1 MEESTMQF
9 KDILKQLRKSN
20 KLTQKELAE
29 NIGVSEIT
37 IRSYESGRRLPNSET
52 LVKLENYF
60 NVSGA
65 YLRGETEEK
74 ERMIWD
80 DQEIMQTIHE
90 EIPTQLSSFSA
101 ELLKQSDKNQKLMFD
116 LFVELKSILTLEDEK
131 TKDDLI
137 DLIHQNVCSIVRV
150 SNKLPK

>member
-1 MEESTMQF
+1 MQF

-74 ERMIWD
+74 ER
-80 DQEIMQTIHE
+80 
-90 EIPTQLSSFSA
+90 SG
-101 ELLKQSDKNQKLMFD
+101 
-116 LFVELKSILTLEDEK
+116 
-131 TKDDLI
+131 
-137 DLIHQNVCSIVRV
+137 
-150 SNKLPK
+150 

>member
-1 MEESTMQF
+1 MQF

-80 DQEIMQTIHE
+80 DQEIMQVIHE
-90 EIPTQLSSFSA
+90 EIPEQLSSFSA

-116 LFVELKSILTLEDEK
+116 LFVELKVILKLEDEK
-131 TKDDLI
+131 TKDELI

>member
-65 YLRGETEEK
+65 YLRGKTEEK

>member
-1 MEESTMQF
+1 MQF

-80 DQEIMQTIHE
+80 DQEIMKTIHE
-90 EIPTQLSSFSA
+90 EIPAQLSSFSA

>member
-1 MEESTMQF
+1 MNNQISKTI
-9 KDILKQLRKSN
+9 KTLRKEMN
-20 KLTQKELAE
+20 LTQKELANETGISLSAIIAYE
-29 NIGVSEIT
+29 NSKRE
-37 IRSYESGRRLPNSET
+37 PNS
-52 LVKLENYF
+52 KSMAILESFF

-65 YLRGETEEK
+65 YLRGETESR
-74 ERMIWD
+74 ERMVWD
-80 DQEIMQTIHE
+80 DYELMKTIHE
-90 EIPTQLSSFSA
+90 EIPAAISSFSA

-116 LFVELKSILTLEDEK
+116 LFIELKSILSLDDEK

>member
-1 MEESTMQF
+1 MQF

-65 YLRGETEEK
+65 YLRGETE

>member
-1 MEESTMQF
+1 MQF

-90 EIPTQLSSFSA
+90 EIPAQLSSFSA

>member
-1 MEESTMQF
+1 MQF

-65 YLRGETEEK
+65 YLRGKTEEK

>member
-1 MEESTMQF
+1 MQF

-116 LFVELKSILTLEDEK
+116 LFVELKSILALEDEK
-131 TKDDLI
+131 IKDDLI

>member
-1 MEESTMQF
+1 MNNQISKTI
-9 KDILKQLRKSN
+9 KTLRKEMN
-20 KLTQKELAE
+20 LTQKELANETGISLSAIIAYE
-29 NIGVSEIT
+29 NSKRE
-37 IRSYESGRRLPNSET
+37 PNS
-52 LVKLENYF
+52 KSMAILESFF

-65 YLRGETEEK
+65 YLRGETESR
-74 ERMIWD
+74 ERMVWD
-80 DQEIMQTIHE
+80 DYELMETIHE
-90 EIPTQLSSFSA
+90 EIPTAISSFSA

-116 LFVELKSILTLEDEK
+116 LFIELKSILSLDDEK

>member
-1 MEESTMQF
+1 M
-9 KDILKQLRKSN
+9 
-20 KLTQKELAE
+20 
-29 NIGVSEIT
+29 SEIT

-80 DQEIMQTIHE
+80 DQEIMQVIHE
-90 EIPTQLSSFSA
+90 EIPEQLSSFSA

-116 LFVELKSILTLEDEK
+116 LFVELKVILKLEDEK
-131 TKDDLI
+131 TKDELI

>member
-1 MEESTMQF
+1 MNNQISKTI
-9 KDILKQLRKSN
+9 KTLRKEMN
-20 KLTQKELAE
+20 LTQKELANETGISLSAIIAYE
-29 NIGVSEIT
+29 NSKRE
-37 IRSYESGRRLPNSET
+37 PNS
-52 LVKLENYF
+52 KSMAILESFF

-65 YLRGETEEK
+65 YLRGETESR
-74 ERMIWD
+74 ERMVWD
-80 DQEIMQTIHE
+80 DHELMQTIHE
-90 EIPTQLSSFSA
+90 EIPVAISSFSV

-116 LFVELKSILTLEDEK
+116 LFIELKSILSLDDEK

>member
-1 MEESTMQF
+1 MQF

-65 YLRGETEEK
+65 YLRGKTEEK

-131 TKDDLI
+131 TKEDLI

>member
-1 MEESTMQF
+1 MQF

-65 YLRGETEEK
+65 YLRGEKEEK

>member
-1 MEESTMQF
+1 MEESAMQF

-80 DQEIMQTIHE
+80 DQEIMQVIHE
-90 EIPTQLSSFSA
+90 EIPDQLSSFSA

-116 LFVELKSILTLEDEK
+116 LFVELKVILKLEDEK
-131 TKDDLI
+131 TKDELI

>member
-1 MEESTMQF
+1 MQF

>member
-1 MEESTMQF
+1 MQF

-52 LVKLENYF
+52 LVKLVNYF

-80 DQEIMQTIHE
+80 DQEIMQVIHE
-90 EIPTQLSSFSA
+90 EIPEQLSSFSA

-116 LFVELKSILTLEDEK
+116 LFVELKVILKLEDEK
-131 TKDDLI
+131 TKDELI